1 MTNSDRLL
9 IEKLYKFRKSM
20 YKQIFHIYTVQV
32 PIVLAFIRMK
42 NFTPPPPQKPTFM
55 YSLCIPDNGTVTHH

>member
-42 NFTPPPPQKPTFM
+42 NFTPPPHPRNPH
-55 YSLCIPDNGTVTHH
+55 LCIVCASQTMEQ